1 MGLNVLPN
9 MDTPSL
15 MGTVLLIRHPSASNL
30 PSSLRG
36 RPSR

>member
-30 PSSLRG
+30 PSLAAG
-36 RPSR
+36 APV